1 MIVHTIEREAVR
13 GLIAGC
19 GGAEWIWRLPT
30 VGFAHPVPDHGWLPR
45 GAGGDRRDQREEE
58 ADHRADRAGEPVQ
71 HQPALRADR

>member
-1 MIVHTIEREAVR
+1 M
-13 GLIAGC
+13 
-19 GGAEWIWRLPT
+19 
-30 VGFAHPVPDHGWLPR
+30 GFAHPVPDHGWLPR